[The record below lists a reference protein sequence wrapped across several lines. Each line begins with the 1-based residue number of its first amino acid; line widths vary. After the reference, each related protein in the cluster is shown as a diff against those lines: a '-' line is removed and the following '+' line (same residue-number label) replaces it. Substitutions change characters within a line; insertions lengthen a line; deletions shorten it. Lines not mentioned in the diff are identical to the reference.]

1 MDVTDALAAKDALVA
16 ATTAAS
22 TEVANNE
29 TQIEALQ
36 NSLMAADDAI
46 MALEPIADV
55 FITNPALISWST
67 TGINEVAESIQCVQ
81 PGETVQFYLSMTA
94 TFVDEGE
101 IIDVQLV
108 KNVGES
114 DEEVVA
120 KNTVAAGLAD
130 RQDGRNFALYYEEQ
144 IASAENGG
152 SEVSYS
158 VRVLKE
164 GAGTPTTP

>member
-46 MALEPIADV
+46 MALEPVADV
-55 FITNPALISWST
+55 FITNPALISWSI

-108 KNVGES
+108 KNVGVG
-114 DEEVVA
+114 EEVVA

-152 SEVSYS
+152 SEV
-158 VRVLKE
+158 
-164 GAGTPTTP
+164 